1 MLLHGRAVSTPA
13 APLHRQ
19 VWRTRT
25 RCLQG
30 LCTLRWAS
38 WCSPCAGRGVR
49 RRRRL
54 PSSMW
59 KSRHLVA
66 PHGGLGGAPGYVAGQ
81 RPAFALVSSRGFLYT
96 HHPGRAQG
104 EAAAGVPARALL
116 RLGGCGGAAQPHGVK
131 PRRGA
136 RERVCVLCT
145 FRCAPFIMSSLCFI
159 TRSMPVAK
167 MSESLYTLVILSPWS
182 VPWCWRVCGEFRLH
196 VRAWVCQEAL
206 NRCGAALCMNS

>member
-1 MLLHGRAVSTPA
+1 MKPFCLLI
-13 APLHRQ
+13 
-19 VWRTRT
+19 
-25 RCLQG
+25 
-30 LCTLRWAS
+30 
-38 WCSPCAGRGVR
+38 
-49 RRRRL
+49 
-54 PSSMW
+54 
-59 KSRHLVA
+59 
-66 PHGGLGGAPGYVAGQ
+66 
-81 RPAFALVSSRGFLYT
+81 FLYT

-167 MSESLYTLVILSPWS
+167 MSESLYTLVILSDS
-182 VPWCWRVCGEFRLH
+182 VER
-196 VRAWVCQEAL
+196 
-206 NRCGAALCMNS
+206 GAVACVERIQATRSCVGLPRGAQ